1 MGMSNLQHS
10 DPNTTA
16 SQSDDAYDEEDIDQ
30 PLYKT
35 RDKVYPKRVSGRF
48 RNLKWFALVTLL
60 AIYWVVP
67 WLRWDRGPGAPDQA
81 VLIDMDMG
89 RAYFFFIEI
98 WPQEVYYITGLLI
111 LAAIGLF
118 LATSLFGRIWCGYGC
133 PQTVWTD
140 LFMLVE
146 RYIQGDRNAR
156 VRLDKSKWTLEKIWK
171 IGATHLAWIAIAMAT
186 GGAFVLYFN
195 DAPQVVVDV
204 FTGNASLAVYVTIA
218 FLTFSTYLLAGWAR
232 EQVCTYMCPWPRFQ
246 SAMLDDES
254 MIVTYEDWRG
264 EPRGPI
270 KRKNLVRGEV
280 PEVGHCIDCHACVN
294 VCPTGIDIR
303 NGLQMECIGCGLCI
317 DACNEMMDKVSF
329 PRDLVRFD
337 SIQNTQLRAQ
347 GKATHT
353 RIVRP
358 RTIFYAVILVVVA
371 SVMTFGLA
379 NRSVLEMNVLRDR
392 NPLFV
397 PLSDGDVR
405 NGYTLKIL
413 NKERAEKTYSLTV
426 TGIEPTQ
433 MQVIGLTPNQDG
445 SFDLDVAPDRVGS
458 FRVFIAA
465 SPKTLDGEATPF
477 EFRVTDEEDTNVV
490 TYDTVFAGPKTGR

>member
-1 MGMSNLQHS
+1 MAMSDLQHP
-10 DPNTTA
+10 DPTTIA
-16 SQSDDAYDEEDIDQ
+16 TDGEDDRDQ

-35 RDKVYPKRVSGRF
+35 RDKVYPKRVSGYF
-48 RNLKWFALVTLL
+48 RNLKWFALIALL

-67 WLRWDRGPGAPDQA
+67 WLRWDRGPTAPDQA
-81 VLIDMDMG
+81 VLIDMDLG

-146 RYIQGDRNAR
+146 RHIQGDRNAR

-171 IGATHLAWIAIAMAT
+171 IGATHLAWVGIAMAT

-195 DAPQVVVDV
+195 DAPTVVVDV

-218 FLTFSTYLLAGWAR
+218 SLTFSTYLLAGWGR

-254 MIVTYEDWRG
+254 LIVTYEDWRG
-264 EPRGPI
+264 ETRGPI

-280 PEVGHCIDCHACVN
+280 PETGHCIDCHACVN

-303 NGLQMECIGCGLCI
+303 DGLQMECIGCGLCI
-317 DACNEMMDKVSF
+317 DACNEMMDKVGF

-337 SIQNTQLRAQ
+337 SIQNTQLRAT

-358 RTIFYAVILVVVA
+358 RTIFYAVILTLVA
-371 SVMTFGLA
+371 SVMMFGLL
-379 NRSVLEMNVLRDR
+379 NRSVLELNVLRDR

-397 PLSDGDVR
+397 RLSDGDVR
-405 NGYTLKIL
+405 NGYTIKVL
-413 NKERAEKTYSLTV
+413 NKEQATKTYALTV
-426 TGIEPTQ
+426 TGITPTQ
-433 MQVIGLTPNQDG
+433 MQVIGLEPNQDG

-458 FRVFIAA
+458 FRVFISAA
-465 SPKTLDGEATPF
+465 PDSLNGDATPF
-477 EFRVTDEEDTNVV
+477 EFKVTDRKDANSI
-490 TYDTVFAGPKTGR
+490 TYDTVFAGPKTAH